1 LEVVM
6 NSQIFAQPSSTKVVK
21 EYGTVHNGRYHMPL
35 LPGEQGPKD
44 GSPWVSRGLQRM
56 TNLVGAAE
64 DTRALSIWEQAAML
78 IGLARSEELYEE
90 LVLMLAQVEADGI
103 DLDATNLRDHK
114 EIKRQ
119 LAGETFGDSR
129 EDMSIG
135 GRAKRVARADVA
147 AAKGTLRH
155 AAWEHFGETGN
166 LIGTK
171 AVQESTMRTAAL
183 LADAGLQLIP
193 GLQERVVR
201 NVALGAVGKFDN
213 VVLEVATGRMVMADL
228 KTKVNPFFSRM
239 ALDAQLAGYARAEW
253 MLSASMSHDGLFQ
266 PGEWYEEGPVHY
278 VDQAEAVVMHVPS
291 DGAPATLE
299 RCDLEYGWRVCLN
312 AKEAIELRAIG
323 KAQATHERAM
333 QWGRKDLE
341 LTS

>member
-1 LEVVM
+1 M
-6 NSQIFAQPSSTKVVK
+6 TSQLFAQPSATKVVK

-56 TNLVGAAE
+56 TNLVGATE

-103 DLDATNLRDHK
+103 ELDATNLRDHK

-135 GRAKRVARADVA
+135 GRAKRAARTDVA

-213 VVLEVATGRMVMADL
+213 VLLETATGRLVMADL

-239 ALDAQLAGYARAEW
+239 ALDAQLAGYARSEW
-253 MLSASMSHDGLFQ
+253 MLVDPVSIGADM
-266 PGEWYEEGPVHY
+266 GEPYEEGPVHY
-278 VDQAEAVVMHVPS
+278 VDQTEAVVMHVPS

-333 QWGRKDLE
+333 QWGAKNLE